1 MADCQTYVKAIAN
14 LHLYPP
20 CVIIAPHT
28 FFKLSGDNGP
38 TRFTSLLL
46 DYLQDEFAV
55 AIEPLDRKYWS
66 AEAGMLCAPVLPLL
80 APLMGGINRRRLYG
94 TTLY

>member
-1 MADCQTYVKAIAN
+1 MADCQTYVKTIAS

-20 CVIIAPHT
+20 SVIVAPHT
-28 FFKLSGDNGP
+28 FFKPSGDNGP

-46 DYLQDEFAV
+46 EYLQDEFTV

-66 AEAGMLCAPVLPLL
+66 AEAGMLCAPTFLL
-80 APLMGGINRRRLYG
+80 FS
-94 TTLY
+94 

>member
-1 MADCQTYVKAIAN
+1 MADCQTYVKTIAS

-20 CVIIAPHT
+20 SVIIAPHT

-38 TRFTSLLL
+38 TRFTGQLLE
-46 DYLQDEFAV
+46 YLQDEFTV

-66 AEAGMLCAPVLPLL
+66 AEAGMLCAPTYLL
-80 APLMGGINRRRLYG
+80 LS
-94 TTLY
+94 